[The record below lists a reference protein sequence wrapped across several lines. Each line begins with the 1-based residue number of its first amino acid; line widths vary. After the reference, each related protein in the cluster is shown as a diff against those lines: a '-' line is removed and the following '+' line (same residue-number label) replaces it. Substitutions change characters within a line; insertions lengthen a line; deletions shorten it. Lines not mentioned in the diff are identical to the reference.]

1 MLRGDGLTSFLGVGR
16 EMQVDINIKGIPLHS
31 GDRILLT
38 TDGLYK
44 LVSDEEIN
52 RILINF
58 SNVGEAVQALEIKAE
73 HRAFKKRTVR
83 DNMTVA
89 LINIK

>member
-1 MLRGDGLTSFLGVGR
+1 
-16 EMQVDINIKGIPLHS
+16 MQVDINIKGIPLHS

-52 RILINF
+52 RIMINF

-83 DNMTVA
+83 DNMTIA